1 MDYQYEATDQYAPA
15 EIKAPENVLLG
26 LIGALVGAVLGGASI
41 VLLSRLGY
49 VASLSGVLT
58 AFCTLKGYE
67 LLGKRLSKRGVVI
80 CVIIM
85 VLATIAADLVD
96 WAFVVLDAWG
106 QYGVSFFDCLLAVP
120 ELIADG
126 SIAMFDYL
134 KNLGMLM
141 LFMVLGAFATVEKAL
156 LSRR

>member
-1 MDYQYEATDQYAPA
+1 MDYQNEMGGQYAPA
-15 EIKAPENVLLG
+15 EITAPESVALGIVGALLG
-26 LIGALVGAVLGGASI
+26 SLLGGASI

-49 VASLSGVLT
+49 VASLSGLLT

-80 CVIIM
+80 CVVIM
-85 VLATIAADLVD
+85 VLATVAADLVD
-96 WAFVVLDAWG
+96 WAFVVQDAWG
-106 QYGVSFFDCLLAVP
+106 QYGVSFLDCLLAVP
-120 ELIADG
+120 GLIADG
-126 SIAMFDYL
+126 SIALFDYF

-156 LSRR
+156 LARR